1 MGFKLMARQQSA
13 GLAGSAAGSV
23 LTDAEESQGK
33 ESAPAV
39 SLAGVQKTYER
50 VIGRSMVRT
59 HAVQD
64 VSFDVA
70 RREFVSIIGP
80 SGCGK
85 STVMKMVAGLLHQSE
100 GSIRVFGQES
110 SGPGPER
117 ACVFQ
122 SAALMPWK
130 TALQNIVLALEFR
143 GFPAEQREERART
156 CLQKVGLE
164 SFMDHYPGQLSGG
177 MAQRVALARA
187 LAMEPAILLMDEP
200 FGALDALTR
209 AQMQTEL
216 LEICERAKASVI
228 FITHS
233 IEEAVLLSDR
243 VLVMGA
249 NGTLDRDLPVRLA
262 RPRTRQEM
270 LADAESVELMSELEQ
285 LLHHRVEDGAR

>member
-1 MGFKLMARQQSA
+1 MRLNPSA
-13 GLAGSAAGSV
+13 SQRPAGVGGSTAGDLLV
-23 LTDAEESQGK
+23 EDQGNRVSQD
-33 ESAPAV
+33 PAV
-39 SLAGVQKTYER
+39 SVTGVTKRYER
-50 VIGRSMVRT
+50 IIGRSLVRT
-59 HAVQD
+59 HAVQE
-64 VSFDVA
+64 VSFDVGKHQ
-70 RREFVSIIGP
+70 FVSIIGP

-85 STVMKMVAGLLHQSE
+85 STVMKMVAGLLEQTK
-100 GSIRVFGQES
+100 GSIRVFGEEI

-130 TALQNIVLALEFR
+130 TAVQNIELALEFR
-143 GFPAEQREERART
+143 GVSGNERAERART
-156 CLQKVGLE
+156 GLRKVGLE
-164 SFMDHYPGQLSGG
+164 SFVDHYPGQLSGG

-187 LAMEPAILLMDEP
+187 LAVEPAILLMDEP

-216 LEICERAKASVI
+216 LEIWERNKASVI

-249 NGTLDRDLPVRLA
+249 NGTLDMDVAVPLA
-262 RPRTRQEM
+262 RPRSRHEM
-270 LADAESVELMSELEQ
+270 LADAESVELMSSLERQ
-285 LLHHRVEDGAR
+285 LHTRVDEGSR

>member
-1 MGFKLMARQQSA
+1 MSHQQPA
-13 GLAGSAAGSV
+13 GIGKSPVGDLLLG
-23 LTDAEESQGK
+23 DQDSQGNQ
-33 ESAPAV
+33 APPAV
-39 SLAGVQKTYER
+39 SLVGVTKCYER
-50 VIGRSMVRT
+50 IIGRSLVRT

-70 RREFVSIIGP
+70 KHQFVSIIGP

-85 STVMKMVAGLLHQSE
+85 STIMKMVAGLLDQTQ
-100 GSIRVFGQES
+100 GNIRVFGEDI

-130 TALQNIVLALEFR
+130 TALQNIELALEFR
-143 GFPAEQREERART
+143 GIPANQRTERART
-156 CLQKVGLE
+156 GLQKVGLE
-164 SFMDHYPGQLSGG
+164 SFVNHYPGQLSGG

-187 LAMEPAILLMDEP
+187 LAMEPEILLMDEP

-209 AQMQTEL
+209 AEMQTEL
-216 LEICERAKASVI
+216 LEIWERAKASVI

-249 NGTLDRDLPVRLA
+249 NGTLDMDVPVPLA
-262 RPRTRQEM
+262 RPRSRHDM
-270 LADAESVELMSELEQ
+270 LADAESVELMSNLEQ
-285 LLHHRVEDGAR
+285 LLHMRVEDGPR

>member
-1 MGFKLMARQQSA
+1 MAPHSIEPESPPA
-13 GLAGSAAGSV
+13 GTGRDHLLLDEGELGSAPV
-23 LTDAEESQGK
+23 
-33 ESAPAV
+33 PAV
-39 SLAGVQKTYER
+39 RLEGVSKSYER

-70 RREFVSIIGP
+70 EHQFVSIIGP

-85 STVMKMVAGLLHQSE
+85 STVMKMVAGLLDQTA
-100 GSIRVFGQES
+100 GRVRVFGKDI

-122 SAALMPWK
+122 AAALMPWK
-130 TALQNIVLALEFR
+130 TAVQNIEMALEFR
-143 GFPAEQREERART
+143 GVPASQRTERALIG
-156 CLQKVGLE
+156 LQKVGLE
-164 SFMDHYPGQLSGG
+164 SFASHYPSQLSGG

-187 LAMEPAILLMDEP
+187 LSTEPAILLMDEP

-209 AQMQTEL
+209 SQMQTEL
-216 LEICERAKASVI
+216 IDIWERARSSVI

-249 NGTLDRDLPVRLA
+249 NGTLDMDVAVPLT
-262 RPRTRQEM
+262 RPRTRKGM
-270 LADAESVELMSELEQ
+270 LADAQSVDLMTQLEQ
-285 LLHHRVEDGAR
+285 LLHTSTEEGPRP

>member
-1 MGFKLMARQQSA
+1 MAPHSIEPESPPA
-13 GLAGSAAGSV
+13 GPGTDHLLLDEGEPGSAPV
-23 LTDAEESQGK
+23 
-33 ESAPAV
+33 PAV
-39 SLAGVQKTYER
+39 RLEGVSKSYER

-70 RREFVSIIGP
+70 EHQFVSIIGP

-85 STVMKMVAGLLHQSE
+85 STVMKMVAGLLDQTA
-100 GSIRVFGQES
+100 GRVRVFGKDI

-122 SAALMPWK
+122 AAALMPWK
-130 TALQNIVLALEFR
+130 TAVQNIEMALEFR
-143 GFPAEQREERART
+143 GVPASQRTERALIG
-156 CLQKVGLE
+156 LQKVGLE
-164 SFMDHYPGQLSGG
+164 SFASHYTSQLYGG

-187 LAMEPAILLMDEP
+187 LSTEPAILLMDEP
-200 FGALDALTR
+200 FGALDALTLS
-209 AQMQTEL
+209 QMQTEL
-216 LEICERAKASVI
+216 IDIWERARSSVI

-249 NGTLDRDLPVRLA
+249 NGTLDMDVAVPLT
-262 RPRTRQEM
+262 RPRTRKGM
-270 LADAESVELMSELEQ
+270 LADAQSVDLMTQLEQ
-285 LLHHRVEDGAR
+285 LLHTSTEEGPRP